1 MRLLT
6 IMVAL
11 LLSFSA
17 FCQDFIEYRD
27 FKFYQNGSEIS
38 FEEVS
43 ELTYRYGVAK
53 TDFKRGLDN
62 YAISQQ
68 GKLRARGRN
77 LINGY
82 LIFGGGGG
90 SMLGYAVGKRFVED
104 GVYPIIYGIV
114 FTASAACAGIAL
126 NSARYL
132 GTRKAFGKRADI
144 KFSKTAQKLNEA
156 IQLVNSQ

>member
-1 MRLLT
+1 MKLLST
-6 IMVAL
+6 ITAL

-17 FCQDFIEYRD
+17 FSQDLIEYRD
-27 FKFYQNGSEIS
+27 SKFYQNGSEIS

-53 TDFKRGLDN
+53 TDFKRGMDN
-62 YAISQQ
+62 FATSQQ
-68 GKLRARGRN
+68 GKLRAKGRN
-77 LINGY
+77 VVNGY
-82 LIFGGGGG
+82 FTFGGAG
-90 SMLGYAVGKRFVED
+90 SSFVLYAVGKRFVED

-114 FTASAACAGIAL
+114 FTSSAAGALIAL

>member
-77 LINGY
+77 LIKGY

-144 KFSKTAQKLNEA
+144 KFSKTAQKLNES

>member
-1 MRLLT
+1 MKLLGT
-6 IMVAL
+6 ITAL

-17 FCQDFIEYRD
+17 CSQDLIEYRD
-27 FKFYQNGSEIS
+27 IKFYQNGAEIS
-38 FEEVS
+38 LEDVS
-43 ELTYRYGVAK
+43 ELTYTYGVAK
-53 TDFKRGLDN
+53 TDFKRGMDN

-82 LIFGGGGG
+82 LTLGGGGG
-90 SMLGYAVGKRFVED
+90 SLLGYAVGKRFVED
-104 GVYPIIYGIV
+104 GVYPVIYGIV

-132 GTRKAFGKRADI
+132 GTRKAFEKRADK
-144 KFSKTAQKLNEA
+144 KFSETAQKLNEA
-156 IQLVNSQ
+156 IQIGKSQ